1 MEERRGTVDGR
12 EEEMRKVEQSREE
25 EGRIIRVQYKIR
37 EWTRACWNIG
47 RCGTAQYIRVE

>member
-1 MEERRGTVDGR
+1 
-12 EEEMRKVEQSREE
+12 MRKVEQSREE
-25 EGRIIRVQYKIR
+25 EGRVIRVQYKSR